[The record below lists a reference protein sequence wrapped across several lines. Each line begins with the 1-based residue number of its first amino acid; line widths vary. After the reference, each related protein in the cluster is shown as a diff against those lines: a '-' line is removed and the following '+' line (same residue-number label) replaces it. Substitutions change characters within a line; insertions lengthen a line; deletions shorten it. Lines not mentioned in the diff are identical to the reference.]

1 MKLEMARHPCLE
13 VQDDVAFIANDIAF
27 ERGMKK
33 SRFSNVFFSQTIFFL
48 WFSISLCGLVYEH
61 FPTFFLW
68 LFLFCFYTG
77 RRQGVFDHHWP
88 KHGRQVH
95 LHQTGWTDYLDL

>member
-33 SRFSNVFFSQTIFFL
+33 SRFSNVFF
-48 WFSISLCGLVYEH
+48 FSNNLFPLV
-61 FPTFFLW
+61 FNIIMW
-68 LFLFCFYTG
+68 LS
-77 RRQGVFDHHWP
+77 V
-88 KHGRQVH
+88 
-95 LHQTGWTDYLDL
+95 